1 MAQDSFISK
10 VGLTLGCLV
19 AVALI
24 LVVAIGWFQHNQ
36 QTEGKSSILST
47 DRSKAGWEIRY
58 NATIALARRGSDR
71 VAECMDLLQE
81 MLDEERQMQNFR
93 TRSKDGKEIP
103 NEAEAYQSLTNT
115 LKAVMECH
123 ARRPEMDWSPLSP
136 AIKRLAETNNPSLR
150 AEAQKAL
157 SVLHL
162 Q

>member
-1 MAQDSFISK
+1 
-10 VGLTLGCLV
+10 V